1 MVDEFAGGEDLRA
14 FGEELVE
21 QGVMQ
26 FEIDVRAAVLDD
38 DEAVVGV
45 SGLEEGGEDDAAG
58 GDAEEDERFDI
69 IGAKDHF
76 KVGACEGADA
86 VLGDDDVVGLRSDR
100 GVDRACGAL
109 EEALMLWRGLDGGEE
124 KVAGADFW
132 KIETKA
138 DLHVDD
144 AQSGSAGALQDG
156 CGAGAQFLILDVD
169 RDDAGLQ
176 VHAEEGGAA
185 GSIDSCA
192 GMNEKSLR
200 LIFVT
205 FVAMENSTLRA
216 DV

>member
-109 EEALMLWRGLDGGEE
+109 EEALMAAKRRLRELTSGRLRRKPTCMWMTRSPEARARCRT
-124 KVAGADFW
+124 VAAR
-132 KIETKA
+132 A
-138 DLHVDD
+138 
-144 AQSGSAGALQDG
+144 S
-156 CGAGAQFLILDVD
+156 
-169 RDDAGLQ
+169 
-176 VHAEEGGAA
+176 
-185 GSIDSCA
+185 
-192 GMNEKSLR
+192 
-200 LIFVT
+200 
-205 FVAMENSTLRA
+205 NS
-216 DV
+216 